1 MVHWHIE
8 DMISFILPAPSLS
21 QAGTNSMNQAR
32 LSLSTIPRRTAT
44 LCTMSQQRPTLRGVV
59 FDMDGTLTVPNID
72 FQAMYSRCGVDPSQ
86 DLLKVLPT
94 LSPESAAEKMA
105 IINDIEAEATKTMT
119 LMPGAKEVATW
130 LDSHGIK
137 TALVTRNTLVSATAL
152 ASHLPSF
159 DIIIARDHG
168 DQPPKPDPAALLHI
182 ASTWRVQP
190 NELVMV
196 GDSPANDIAFG
207 NVGGAATALV
217 GSRRAHVEAGARKS
231 GAVPDFAVE
240 HLHSLP
246 QELWKAFHIPGETLG
261 TAAPPMKVATPVAGS
276 RATRAAVEGDVR
288 ALEALGEDEWNAP
301 DESGNT
307 PLVWAADSGQR
318 RVVEFLVRNGVDLN
332 VRGYFG
338 ATAVSRAANRGR
350 SEVLKLLVEAGAD
363 KDIANDKMQYPLH
376 FAAYKQKME
385 AVEILLASG
394 VGLRS
399 LDRKG
404 RVPAQDTSND
414 KIRERILNAM

>member
-1 MVHWHIE
+1 
-8 DMISFILPAPSLS
+8 
-21 QAGTNSMNQAR
+21 MNQAR
-32 LSLSTIPRRTAT
+32 LSLSPAPRRAAT

-86 DLLKVLPT
+86 DVLKVLPT

-105 IINDIEAEATKTMT
+105 IIEGIEAEATKTMT
-119 LMPGAKEVATW
+119 LMPGAKEFATW
-130 LDSHGIK
+130 LGSHGIK

-168 DQPPKPDPAALLHI
+168 NQPPKPDPTALLHI

-207 NVGGAATALV
+207 NVAGAATALV
-217 GSRRAHVEAGARKS
+217 GSRRAHVEADAGKNDS
-231 GAVPDFAVE
+231 VPDFAVD
-240 HLHSLP
+240 HLFSLP
-246 QELWKAFHIPGETLG
+246 RELWKAFHIPGETLG
-261 TAAPPMKVATPVAGS
+261 TDAPPIKVATPVAGS
-276 RATRAAVEGDVR
+276 SATRAAVEGDLR
-288 ALEALGEDEWNAP
+288 ALEGLGKDAWHAP

-307 PLVWAADSGQR
+307 PLIWAANAGQP
-318 RVVEFLVRNGVDLN
+318 RVVEFLVENGVDLN
-332 VRGYFG
+332 VRGYLG
-338 ATAVSRAANRGR
+338 STAVSRAANLGW
-350 SEVLKLLVEAGAD
+350 SEVLKLLVDAGAD

-394 VGLRS
+394 VGVRS

-404 RVPAQDTSND
+404 RVPAQDTSD
-414 KIRERILNAM
+414 VKIRERILNAM